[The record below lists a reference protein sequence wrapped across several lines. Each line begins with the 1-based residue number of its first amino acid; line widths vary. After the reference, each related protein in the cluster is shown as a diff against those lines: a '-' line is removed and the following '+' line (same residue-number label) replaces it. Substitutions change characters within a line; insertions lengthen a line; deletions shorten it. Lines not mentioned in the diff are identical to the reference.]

1 MKIKHQDIHIPSDPD
16 GNPFINCKLDR
27 KKFADILT
35 NIITTYADGFVL
47 AVNNKWGAGK
57 TTFIKMWSQDLKN
70 KGFKTLY
77 YNAWENDFEK
87 DVLIALIAELKELQN
102 GAEESFKKVLNKAT
116 PFVSKI
122 LPTLAKSLAS
132 TYIGDEFVKELIAG
146 IAEVSSKGLEE
157 ELKTYNKRKKGLKDF
172 RGALEKFVSEASPD
186 KPVVFFIDELDR
198 CRPNYAVEVLEEI
211 KHLFSVPGIVFVL
224 SIDKEQL
231 GHAVRGVYGS
241 EKINAKE
248 YLRRF
253 IDLEYQ
259 IPRPNVQNFINY
271 LYSYFNY
278 EEFLEQP
285 NRKIHQE
292 FSYDVDRFKVMSVR
306 LFSGKEFELRQIEK
320 IFAKIRLVLKGF
332 SFNNFIFPELILL
345 IAYISEKHPSEFD
358 KIQRN
363 QLSLQKFVDGLDII
377 LEPLYDHPNRN
388 QFYNLYGSFLWRY
401 YLDYHKIHNYAR
413 LKIYDPSEDNG
424 PLIVKSKFE
433 NEDLL
438 LAKAVRNANNAFN
451 TSEIGLSWIF
461 ERYNLTSNFQS

>member
-1 MKIKHQDIHIPSDPD
+1 MKIKHQDVHIPSDPD

-27 KKFADILT
+27 RKFADILT
-35 NIITTYADGFVL
+35 NIICTYADGFVL

-70 KGFKTLY
+70 KGFSTLY

-102 GAEESFKKVLNKAT
+102 GAEESFKKVLDKAT
-116 PFVSKI
+116 PFVSKF

-132 TYIGDEFVKELIAG
+132 TYIGDEFVKELISG
-146 IAEVSSKGLEE
+146 LSEVSSKGLEE

-172 RGALEKFVSEASPD
+172 RGALKKYVSEASPD

-253 IDLEYQ
+253 IDLEYR
-259 IPRPNVQNFINY
+259 IPLPNVQNFINY

-278 EEFLEQP
+278 EEFFEQP
-285 NRKIHQE
+285 KRKVLQE
-292 FSYDVDRFKVMSVR
+292 FSYDVDRFKIMGVR

-363 QLSLQKFVDGLDII
+363 QYSLQIFVDELDLI
-377 LEPLYDHPNRN
+377 LEPFYNHPNKN
-388 QFYNLYGSFLWRY
+388 QFYNLYGSFIWRY
-401 YLDYHKIHNYAR
+401 YLDYYSINISSQPQIFDQ
-413 LKIYDPSEDNG
+413 LESNG
-424 PLIVKSKFE
+424 PLNVNSKFE
-433 NEDLL
+433 NNDLI
-438 LAKAVRNANNAFN
+438 LAKAVRNANNDFH
-451 TSEIGLSWIF
+451 SSDVGLSWIF
-461 ERYNLTSNFQS
+461 ERYNLTANLRS